1 MSKIE
6 FNGIE
11 LELDLMDADVMEKFE
26 DGLAKTAED
35 VKEKSQYAGKK
46 NAECM
51 RIQCGHVN
59 RFFDSVFGPGTADKL
74 FEKKN
79 NLEDHMTAFGK
90 AANMVGQ
97 VQERTK
103 EITSQYAPER
113 VQNRAERRA
122 NKGKKGNKVKYMN
135 NAARNR

>member
-74 FEKKN
+74 FGKKN

-90 AANMVGQ
+90 AANMVEMCIRDRSMTFKLFLPQ
-97 VQERTK
+97 
-103 EITSQYAPER
+103 R
-113 VQNRAERRA
+113 V
-122 NKGKKGNKVKYMN
+122 GI
-135 NAARNR
+135 